1 MTYRYSATIT
11 MHMETAD
18 RILPLS
24 HVGPESVIL
33 EDPASV
39 PEGPATIVVVV
50 DGRETR
56 RSVLVVG
63 TEGDVVQI
71 RQGGQGQ

>member
-11 MHMETAD
+11 MHMETAG
-18 RILPLS
+18 RRLPLS

-33 EDPASV
+33 AEPASV
-39 PEGPATIVVVV
+39 PEGPAIIVVVV
-50 DGRETR
+50 DGHETR

-71 RQGGQGQ
+71 RRGGQGQ